1 MMAHVSKQCDLGIL
15 YLSPLHVNEANITG
29 FELLDDHKDLINLTK
44 REREKYC
51 KKALDTEKLKVGKY
65 ILGVMKKVRRDGCI
79 LAAIHYGLVENMSVY
94 GISG

>member
-1 MMAHVSKQCDLGIL
+1 
-15 YLSPLHVNEANITG
+15 
-29 FELLDDHKDLINLTK
+29 
-44 REREKYC
+44 
-51 KKALDTEKLKVGKY
+51 VGKY